1 MSSVATRKAP
11 NAFNFIRQT
20 QVLQRAQSTAVANM
34 ASCLHPAQELLK
46 DVQSLSDLQDWSK
59 HADIAKAFQ
68 IGKFEA
74 GAVSNLMSNVS
85 EPVRLMVTADV
96 RIRGHENSD
105 LARGVGQGHLES
117 RLLVRSRKVGGLVGA
132 LDKLSRRH
140 ISRPDSL
147 WCEIGYSSGAAFQI
161 VAKGAWEAL

>member
-1 MSSVATRKAP
+1 
-11 NAFNFIRQT
+11 
-20 QVLQRAQSTAVANM
+20 M

-96 RIRGHENSD
+96 RIRGMRTLISHEA
-105 LARGVGQGHLES
+105 LAKDILNRGF
-117 RLLVRSRKVGGLVGA
+117 
-132 LDKLSRRH
+132 
-140 ISRPDSL
+140 
-147 WCEIGYSSGAAFQI
+147 SSGRE
-161 VAKGAWEAL
+161 KLEAWSVPLTNCQDDTLATRLSVV

>member
-1 MSSVATRKAP
+1 MATRKAP

-96 RIRGHENSD
+96 RTRGMRTLISHEA
-105 LARGVGQGHLES
+105 LAKDILNRGF
-117 RLLVRSRKVGGLVGA
+117 
-132 LDKLSRRH
+132 
-140 ISRPDSL
+140 
-147 WCEIGYSSGAAFQI
+147 SSGRE
-161 VAKGAWEAL
+161 KLEAWSVPLTNCQDDTLATRLSVV